1 MGIPFVTEFDFT
13 YGKVDRLSPLI
24 RRVICNNPGPFTFTG
39 TGTYILGNGQVG
51 VLDPGPIDDAH
62 IEAILAALEPGESIS
77 HIIITH
83 THGDHSPASAPLKQ
97 KTGAPI
103 YGLTPPK
110 SKAISVDSDIPQMEE
125 DADEAFSPDVKVA
138 HGDIIQGGD
147 WSLECVFTPGHMAGH
162 MCYALREE
170 KALFTGDHVMGWS
183 TSVIIPPDGSMSD
196 YMASLDLLLTRDD
209 EIYWPTHGTCIHQP
223 QDFVCAYI
231 AHRKTREAQVLARL
245 EAGDTDIREMVKVV
259 YAAVD
264 KRLHPAAALSM
275 LAHLQDLLERGV
287 VSSDGPQDR
296 ATLDTQFTLA

>member
-1 MGIPFVTEFDFT
+1 MGIPFVTEFEFT

-39 TGTYILGNGQVG
+39 TGTYLIGNGQVG
-51 VLDPGPIDDAH
+51 VIDPGPIDDAH

-110 SKAISVDSDIPQMEE
+110 SKNLEIHSDAPQMEE
-125 DADEAFSPDVKVA
+125 DADDAFCPDVEVA
-138 HGDIIQGGD
+138 HGSLIEGGD

-196 YMASLDLLLTRDD
+196 YMASLDLLLARDD
-209 EIYWPTHGTCIHQP
+209 EIYWPTHGTCIHKP
-223 QDFVCAYI
+223 QDFVRDYI
-231 AHRKTREAQVLARL
+231 RHRKSREAQVLARL
-245 EAGDTDIREMVKVV
+245 EAGDSDIRDMVKVV

-275 LAHLQDLLERGV
+275 LAHLQDLVERGV
-287 VSSDGPQDR
+287 VSSDGAP
-296 ATLDTQFTLA
+296 TLDTKFKLA

>member
-1 MGIPFVTEFDFT
+1 MGIPFVTEFEFS
-13 YGKVDRLSPLI
+13 YGKVDRLSSRI

-39 TGTYILGNGQVG
+39 TGTYLIGNGQVG
-51 VLDPGPIDDAH
+51 VIDPGPIDEAH

-83 THGDHSPASAPLKQ
+83 THGDHSPASAPLQQ

-110 SKAISVDSDIPQMEE
+110 SKDIAMNSDAPQMEE
-125 DADEAFSPDVKVA
+125 HADDAFSPDVEVA
-138 HGDIIQGGD
+138 HGDVIEGGD

-196 YMASLDLLLTRDD
+196 YMASLDLLLARDD
-209 EIYWPTHGTCIHQP
+209 EIYWPTHGTCIQKP
-223 QDFVCAYI
+223 QDFVREYI
-231 AHRKTREAQVLARL
+231 RHRKSREAQVLARL
-245 EAGDTDIREMVKVV
+245 EAGDSDIREMVKVV

-275 LAHLQDLLERGV
+275 LAHLQDLVERGV
-287 VSSDGPQDR
+287 VSSADNP
-296 ATLDTQFTLA
+296 TLDTKFTLA